1 MATRHGA
8 IVLTSHAIDRFRL
21 RVEPDASEE
30 AIALAVLEAR
40 LQFTTPPW
48 VAWGAGDGRA
58 EAWLTGVGWA
68 MPVRRR
74 DERDW
79 NDGDFV
85 AITCFARP
93 RLSKADRRQLREQA
107 EEDSWAA

>member
-21 RVEPDASEE
+21 RVESDASAE
-30 AIALAVLEAR
+30 AIASAVLEAELR
-40 LQFTTPPW
+40 WTTPPW
-48 VAWGAGDGRA
+48 VAWGAGDSCA
-58 EAWLTGVGWA
+58 AAWLTGAGWA

-74 DERDW
+74 DEGDR
-79 NDGDFV
+79 NGCDFV
-85 AITCFARP
+85 ALTCFARP